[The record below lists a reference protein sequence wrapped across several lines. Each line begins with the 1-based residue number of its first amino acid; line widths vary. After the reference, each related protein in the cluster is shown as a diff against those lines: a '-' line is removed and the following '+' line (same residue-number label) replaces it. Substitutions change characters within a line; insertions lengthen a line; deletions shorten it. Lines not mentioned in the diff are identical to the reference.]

1 MGKTAYFVVR
11 PRTITD
17 LYRPHLVDIEQLY
30 QVVYT
35 VVLSKMDYENF
46 STDLLADRAFL
57 DGLDNLCGTGTILRC
72 ILVQQ
77 RGKQG
82 GILVIPKNGF
92 VECAAYVAAEDLR

>member
-1 MGKTAYFVVR
+1 MDKTAYFVVR

-17 LYRPHLVDIEQLY
+17 LYKPHLVGIEQPY
-30 QVVYT
+30 QIVYT

-46 STDLLADRAFL
+46 STDLLADRSFL
-57 DGLDNLCGTGTILRC
+57 DELETVCYTGTILRC

-77 RGKQG
+77 RGKQN

-92 VECAAYVAAEDLR
+92 VELAAYMAADDFK